1 MLSLYFNCRLTEQR
15 LTVDSSDSGYFY
27 PVTYPQRVG
36 TEIFNQYA
44 VLLKTIESYAV
55 FKFDTII
62 FNFEID
68 FIDDKIKEELK
79 KLITD
84 NYSANKII
92 IKMTRPSTVKSW
104 IKDTADASAQIKK
117 NSPVLVVM
125 NHDHPFVDYTPHEFS
140 VFVDKVFSDS
150 ENNLGK
156 ALYYSHAPEVISW
169 AVNGRAGTKYIKNNE
184 SIYKSGVIDYW
195 IDTICVMTME
205 TLAHVWS
212 RAKFS
217 GPYIGRLDW
226 HGVEYSQL
234 ALTTYV
240 FPREFFKHFD
250 GYGHLTGMRL
260 ISDIGNTKSMALQYP
275 SKNDESSL
283 VDFYYQRWLDTQL
296 LSVRDSLRSGVFAVA
311 STKSLF
317 TKAIEES
324 LDLFRVGYLNA
335 DVAAGLIDE
344 RRMLII
350 EGALRSHIYY
360 YGNFL
365 YDVIKTDILLMEG
378 DAISKFKKFLPSS
391 FIVGLIFLK
400 RGVSRLVKKVQ
411 KFWE

>member
-15 LTVDSSDSGYFY
+15 LTVDRTDSGFFY

-55 FKFDTII
+55 FTFDTVI
-62 FNFEID
+62 FNLAID
-68 FIDDKIKEELK
+68 FIDVKIEEELK

-92 IKMTRPSTVKSW
+92 IKMSRPSTVKDW
-104 IKDTADASAQIKK
+104 INDTADASAQIKK

-125 NHDHPFVDYTPHEFS
+125 NHDHPFVDYTPHAFNA
-140 VFVDKVFSDS
+140 FVEKVFSES

-169 AVNGRAGTKYIKNNE
+169 AVNGRVDTKFIKQGGG
-184 SIYKSGVIDYW
+184 IYKSGVINHW

-212 RAKFS
+212 KAKFS
-217 GPYIGRLDW
+217 GPYIGRIDW
-226 HGVEYSQL
+226 VGVEYSQL
-234 ALTTYV
+234 ALTNYV

-250 GYGHLTGMRL
+250 GYGHVTGMRL
-260 ISDIGNTKSMALQYP
+260 ISDIGNTKSTELKYP
-275 SKNDESSL
+275 SKNDNSSL

-296 LSVRDSLRSGVFAVA
+296 LSVRDSLRNRGITVS
-311 STKSLF
+311 STKRLF

-324 LDLFRVGYLNA
+324 LDLFKVGYLTA

-344 RRMLII
+344 RRMLIV

-360 YGNFL
+360 YGNSLF
-365 YDVIKTDILLMEG
+365 DSIKTDVLLMEG
-378 DAISKFKKFLPSS
+378 NVIRKFLPSP
-391 FIVGLIFLK
+391 FVAGLIFLK
-400 RGVSRLVKKVQ
+400 RCVSRIIKKRS
-411 KFWE
+411 EHGI